1 MSIDRKMDKFWY
13 KTMEYHTLVKMN
25 WKSQQTM
32 KVLIL
37 SERRVAEKYEY
48 KYLLRKSSKHTTL
61 KVTYGYILMIKSMAY
76 KATHP
81 NL

>member
-1 MSIDRKMDKFWY
+1 
-13 KTMEYHTLVKMN
+13 
-25 WKSQQTM
+25 M